1 MQFFIGDE
9 GDECD
14 EARVVTED
22 CDEVPLHESSS
33 GLTQILIDSKAD
45 TAVFPSS
52 WLEAGVLAGRQS
64 RRLQDAQGNVIPTKG
79 RRDVEI
85 FLPDVHGNRVCACVS
100 VFTLEG
106 ELQTEAGNGL

>member
-45 TAVFPSS
+45 TAVFP
-52 WLEAGVLAGRQS
+52 
-64 RRLQDAQGNVIPTKG
+64 I
-79 RRDVEI
+79 
-85 FLPDVHGNRVCACVS
+85 
-100 VFTLEG
+100 
-106 ELQTEAGNGL
+106 